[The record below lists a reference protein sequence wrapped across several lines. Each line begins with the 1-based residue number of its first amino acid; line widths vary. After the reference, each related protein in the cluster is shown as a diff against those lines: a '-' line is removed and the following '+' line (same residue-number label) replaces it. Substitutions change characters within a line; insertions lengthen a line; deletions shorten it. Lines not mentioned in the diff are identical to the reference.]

1 MKTNTVNSD
10 TNNDPPL
17 LSMRNISKVFGSIR
31 ALHDV
36 SFDILPGEVV
46 ALVGDNG
53 AGKSTLVK
61 IMSGVYSADSGS
73 VLMRGRETTLD
84 SPSDARANGVETIYQ
99 DLALA
104 GNLSIG
110 ENIYLGREPMRKI
123 WGLLPALDREKM
135 HQSASEVAEHL
146 DIEIADPRRPL
157 GNMSG
162 GQRQAVAISRA
173 IHWQAQ
179 LLIMD
184 EPTAAL
190 GVPEQRRVLSL
201 IKQLKAKGVA
211 VVIVSHNMNDVFD
224 VADRIVV
231 LLRGENAGNL
241 KASETTHEEV
251 VQRMVSG
258 DAQHA

>member
-1 MKTNTVNSD
+1 VSVVAGAK
-10 TNNDPPL
+10 PI
-17 LSMRNISKVFGSIR
+17 ISLQGIGKRFGAVR
-31 ALHDV
+31 ALHEVDLSV
-36 SFDILPGEVV
+36 GEGEVV

-61 IMSGVYSADSGS
+61 IMSGVFAPDAGRI
-73 VLMRGRETTLD
+73 LIRGEERAFAT
-84 SPSDARANGVETIYQ
+84 PADARASGIETIYQ

-110 ENIYLGREPMRKI
+110 ENIYLGREPMRRLF
-123 WGLLPALDREKM
+123 GFLPALDREKM
-135 HQSASEVAEHL
+135 HQAAQEVVKHL

-173 IHWQAQ
+173 IHWNAS

-190 GVPEQRRVLSL
+190 GVPEQRRVIAL
-201 IKQLKAKGVA
+201 IKSLKARGVS
-211 VVIVSHNMNDVFD
+211 VIIVSHNMNDVFE

-241 KASETTHEEV
+241 VAAQTTHEEV
-251 VQRMVSG
+251 VQRMVRG
-258 DAQHA
+258 DV

>member
-1 MKTNTVNSD
+1 MT
-10 TNNDPPL
+10 
-17 LSMRNISKVFGSIR
+17 LSQQEASGGMPIISLRGIGKQFGAVR
-31 ALHDV
+31 ALNNVDLEV
-36 SFDILPGEVV
+36 REGEVV

-53 AGKSTLVK
+53 AGKSTMVK
-61 IMSGVYSADSGS
+61 IMLGVFMPDSGEIR
-73 VLMRGRETTLD
+73 VRGQVQSFVT
-84 SPSDARANGVETIYQ
+84 PADARAAGIETIYQ

-110 ENIYLGREPMRKI
+110 ENIYLGREPMRRAF
-123 WGLLPALDREKM
+123 GFLPVMDREAM
-135 HQSASEVAEHL
+135 HRAALNVTTHL
-146 DIEIADPRRPL
+146 DIEIANPRRPL

-173 IHWQAQ
+173 IHWNAR

-190 GVPEQRRVLSL
+190 GVPEQRRVIEL
-201 IKQLKAKGVA
+201 IKSLKMKGVSII
-211 VVIVSHNMNDVFD
+211 IVSHNMNDVFE

-241 KASETTHEEV
+241 VAAQTSHEEV
-251 VQRMVSG
+251 VQRMVRG
-258 DAQHA
+258 A

>member
-1 MKTNTVNSD
+1 VSVVAGAK
-10 TNNDPPL
+10 PI
-17 LSMRNISKVFGSIR
+17 ISLQGIGKRFGAVR
-31 ALHDV
+31 ALHEVDLSV
-36 SFDILPGEVV
+36 GEGEVV

-61 IMSGVYSADSGS
+61 IMSGFFAPDAGRI
-73 VLMRGRETTLD
+73 LIRGEERAFAT
-84 SPSDARANGVETIYQ
+84 PADARASGIETIYQ

-110 ENIYLGREPMRKI
+110 ENIYLGREPMRRLF
-123 WGLLPALDREKM
+123 GFLPALDREKM
-135 HQSASEVAEHL
+135 HQAAQEVVKHL

-173 IHWQAQ
+173 IHWNAS

-190 GVPEQRRVLSL
+190 GVPEQRRVIAL
-201 IKQLKAKGVA
+201 IKSLKARGVS
-211 VVIVSHNMNDVFD
+211 VIIVSHNMNDVFE

-241 KASETTHEEV
+241 DAAQTTHEEV
-251 VQRMVSG
+251 VQRMVRG
-258 DAQHA
+258 DV

>member
-1 MKTNTVNSD
+1 VSVVAGAK
-10 TNNDPPL
+10 PI
-17 LSMRNISKVFGSIR
+17 ISLQGIGKRFGAVR
-31 ALHDV
+31 ALHEVDLSV
-36 SFDILPGEVV
+36 GEGEVV

-61 IMSGVYSADSGS
+61 IMSGVFAPDAGRI
-73 VLMRGRETTLD
+73 LIRGEERAFAT
-84 SPSDARANGVETIYQ
+84 PADARASGIETIYQ

-110 ENIYLGREPMRKI
+110 ENIYLGREPMRRLF
-123 WGLLPALDREKM
+123 GFLPALDREKM
-135 HQSASEVAEHL
+135 HLAAQEVVKHL

-173 IHWQAQ
+173 IHWNAS

-190 GVPEQRRVLSL
+190 GVPEQRRVIAL
-201 IKQLKAKGVA
+201 IKSLKARGVS
-211 VVIVSHNMNDVFD
+211 VIIVSHNMNDVFE

-241 KASETTHEEV
+241 VAAQTTHEEV
-251 VQRMVSG
+251 VQRMVRG
-258 DAQHA
+258 DV

>member
-1 MKTNTVNSD
+1 VSVVAGAK
-10 TNNDPPL
+10 PI
-17 LSMRNISKVFGSIR
+17 ISLQGIGKRFGAVR
-31 ALHDV
+31 ALHEVDLSV
-36 SFDILPGEVV
+36 GEGEVV

-61 IMSGVYSADSGS
+61 IMSGVFAPDAGRI
-73 VLMRGRETTLD
+73 LIRGEERAFAT
-84 SPSDARANGVETIYQ
+84 PADARASGIETIYQ

-110 ENIYLGREPMRKI
+110 ENIYLGREPMRRLF
-123 WGLLPALDREKM
+123 GFLPALDREKM
-135 HQSASEVAEHL
+135 HQAAQEVVKHL

-173 IHWQAQ
+173 IHWNAS

-190 GVPEQRRVLSL
+190 GVPEQRRVIAL
-201 IKQLKAKGVA
+201 IKSLKARGVS
-211 VVIVSHNMNDVFD
+211 VIIVSHNMNDVFE

-241 KASETTHEEV
+241 DAAQTTHEEV
-251 VQRMVSG
+251 VQRMVRG
-258 DAQHA
+258 DV

>member
-1 MKTNTVNSD
+1 VSVVVGAK
-10 TNNDPPL
+10 PI
-17 LSMRNISKVFGSIR
+17 ISLQGIGKRFGAVR
-31 ALHDV
+31 ALHEVDLSV
-36 SFDILPGEVV
+36 GEGEVV

-61 IMSGVYSADSGS
+61 IMSGVFAPDAGRI
-73 VLMRGRETTLD
+73 LIRGEERAFAT
-84 SPSDARANGVETIYQ
+84 PADARASGIETIYQ

-110 ENIYLGREPMRKI
+110 ENIYLGREPMRRLF
-123 WGLLPALDREKM
+123 GFLPALDREKM
-135 HQSASEVAEHL
+135 HQAAQEVVKHL

-173 IHWQAQ
+173 IHWNAS

-190 GVPEQRRVLSL
+190 GVPEQRRVIAL
-201 IKQLKAKGVA
+201 IKSLKARGVS
-211 VVIVSHNMNDVFD
+211 VIIVSHNMNDVFE

-241 KASETTHEEV
+241 DAAQTTHEEV
-251 VQRMVSG
+251 VQRMVRG
-258 DAQHA
+258 DV